1 MCRSSAFST
10 CSYECFKITNKF
22 VDKFFYIMNFMKI
35 IAGCVAEG
43 KFDLVRPIFKGY
55 LDFEKKIKKLV

>member
-1 MCRSSAFST
+1 
-10 CSYECFKITNKF
+10 
-22 VDKFFYIMNFMKI
+22 MKI